1 MQETNENIQK
11 EKTPL
16 EQHNTTE
23 TANSTSKGAVNKETP
38 PKKSF
43 TIVVGLNAVVSPTAV
58 RRAKAA
64 KEVETSKQVEKTSNK
79 DTVNTSVNDESNN
92 HTEAQKSS
100 VNESAVCNTENEKQF
115 IDASANGEAEKS
127 VSIEVNEVVDGIDA
141 LPLVED
147 TMNEITNIDTKTA
160 TKEKKNLVVPAV
172 VFATVA
178 CLSCFIFFH
187 LKRRRH

>member
-11 EKTPL
+11 EQAPL

-64 KEVETSKQVEKTSNK
+64 KEAETSKQVEKTSNK
-79 DTVNTSVNDESNN
+79 DTVNTSVNDVF
-92 HTEAQKSS
+92 K
-100 VNESAVCNTENEKQF
+100 
-115 IDASANGEAEKS
+115 I
-127 VSIEVNEVVDGIDA
+127 
-141 LPLVED
+141 
-147 TMNEITNIDTKTA
+147 A
-160 TKEKKNLVVPAV
+160 TKNGLDFEGENAIECYHWD
-172 VFATVA
+172 AYNQ
-178 CLSCFIFFH
+178 I
-187 LKRRRH
+187 LK

>member
-11 EKTPL
+11 EQAPL

-64 KEVETSKQVEKTSNK
+64 KEAETSKQVEKTSNK
-79 DTVNTSVNDESNN
+79 DTVNTSVNDESDN
-92 HTEAQKSS
+92 HTVAQKSP
-100 VNESAVCNTENEKQF
+100 VDESAVCNAENEKQF

-127 VSIEVNEVVDGIDA
+127 VSVEVSEVVDGMDA

-147 TMNEITNIDTKTA
+147 TMNEITNIDTTA
-160 TKEKKNLVVPAV
+160 TKEKKNLFVPAV
-172 VFATVA
+172 VFGTVA

-187 LKRRRH
+187 LKTRRH

>member
-11 EKTPL
+11 EQAPL

-64 KEVETSKQVEKTSNK
+64 KEAETSKQVEKTSNK
-79 DTVNTSVNDESNN
+79 DTVNTSVNDESDN
-92 HTEAQKSS
+92 HTVAQKSP
-100 VNESAVCNTENEKQF
+100 VDESAVCNADNKKQF

-127 VSIEVNEVVDGIDA
+127 VSVEVSEVVDGMDA

-147 TMNEITNIDTKTA
+147 TMNEITNIDTTA
-160 TKEKKNLVVPAV
+160 TKEKKNLIVPAV